1 MDKFA
6 IVERLREN
14 GISDEK
20 ILEELVKA
28 MSEDEAVENL
38 TFVAKM
44 FDVELD
50 KHAYEDLDESL
61 TEELE
66 AAELS
71 DVFATLSKIYED
83 EEKAEEVLDALE
95 DDEEVED
102 VAEEEQVEEV
112 E

>member
-1 MDKFA
+1 MNKFA

-95 DDEEVED
+95 DEEEVED